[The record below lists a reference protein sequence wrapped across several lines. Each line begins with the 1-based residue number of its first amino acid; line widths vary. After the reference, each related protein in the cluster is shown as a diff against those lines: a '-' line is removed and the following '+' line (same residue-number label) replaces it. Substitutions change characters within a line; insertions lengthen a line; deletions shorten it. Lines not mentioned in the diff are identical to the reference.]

1 MLAERR
7 LTAAAALVKE
17 KQEVAVLGSRGLLAG
32 PSLQDGISNRS
43 RWVTHTLFAWFRYQS

>member
-1 MLAERR
+1 MAERR